1 MYGCLGINYLFLE
14 LIESNVMVNLVIIMM
29 IGCFDYILINYS
41 KFFLMVENRI
51 VVVLLEVL
59 SKDDGWVLNG
69 WLVLMGCELIFII
82 CLWYL
87 LSE

>member
-1 MYGCLGINYLFLE
+1 MMIGFNFYFIDYFRFKFVFIYGCLGINYLFLE

-51 VVVLLEVL
+51 VVVLLEV
-59 SKDDGWVLNG
+59 
-69 WLVLMGCELIFII
+69 
-82 CLWYL
+82 
-87 LSE
+87 